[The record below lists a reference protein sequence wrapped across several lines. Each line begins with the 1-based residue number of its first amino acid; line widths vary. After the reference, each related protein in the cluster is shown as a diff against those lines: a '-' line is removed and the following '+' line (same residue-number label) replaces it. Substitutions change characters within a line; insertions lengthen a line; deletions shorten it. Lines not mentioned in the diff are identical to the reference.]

1 MLSLTPSTLTE
12 AHLQELMYEP
22 MPCKC
27 AMTYQCQL

>member
-1 MLSLTPSTLTE
+1 
-12 AHLQELMYEP
+12 MYEP